1 MTMTS
6 LSAALGERWTPVQ
19 VADLIVVLTDN
30 GDNCSL
36 APSTHLSVTQ
46 DSLRPTSG
54 LGLPRGCPPPPAAPR
69 APTRFGAV
77 SGPLPNKSW
86 HSHCSFFALRIITPT
101 THFQPSSPYLSFRGC
116 EDAGLRLRGS
126 FREERSGAAWEG
138 GAVGAQRG
146 SGSRKPVRC
155 RIRPTPSLEIRIL
168 DYGGIKIPNII

>member
-54 LGLPRGCPPPPAAPR
+54 LGLPRGCPPPPQ
-69 APTRFGAV
+69 
-77 SGPLPNKSW
+77 
-86 HSHCSFFALRIITPT
+86 LRE
-101 THFQPSSPYLSFRGC
+101 L
-116 EDAGLRLRGS
+116 
-126 FREERSGAAWEG
+126 
-138 GAVGAQRG
+138 QRG
-146 SGSRKPVRC
+146 LGRSQV
-155 RIRPTPSLEIRIL
+155 PSQTNHGTLTVLSLLSE
-168 DYGGIKIPNII
+168 

>member
-30 GDNCSL
+30 GHNCSL

-54 LGLPRGCPPPPAAPR
+54 LGLPRGCPPPTAAPR

-116 EDAGLRLRGS
+116 EDAGLSSGAVS
-126 FREERSGAAWEG
+126 MRSG
-138 GAVGAQRG
+138 RG
-146 SGSRKPVRC
+146 RRGKGVRC
-155 RIRPTPSLEIRIL
+155 GRSAGQGAGSLSGAESGPRPVWRYESWIMGE
-168 DYGGIKIPNII
+168 